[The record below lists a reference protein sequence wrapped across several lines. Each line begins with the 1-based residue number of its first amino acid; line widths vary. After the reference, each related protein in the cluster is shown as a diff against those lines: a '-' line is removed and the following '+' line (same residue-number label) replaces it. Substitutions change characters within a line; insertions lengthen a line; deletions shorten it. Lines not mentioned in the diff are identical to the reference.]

1 MEVLLMATVVVVG
14 SQWGDEGKGKITDMI
29 SRKADVVVRYQGGN
43 NAGHTVVVGEKELR
57 LHLVPSG
64 ILYEDTT
71 CVIANGVVVD
81 PKVLLEELEYLAD
94 KEVEVKDFYISSNA
108 HVIMPYH
115 RALDQLEEK
124 RKGNDKIGTTGKG
137 IGPVY
142 KDKIAR
148 SGIRMADLLDE
159 EVLKEKLT
167 ANLELKNQI
176 LEKVYDGERFGIDEL
191 VAEYMEYGKELEKFI
206 TDTSYLI
213 NQAIEQQDNV
223 LFEGAQGT
231 LLDIDHGTYPFV
243 TSSNPTA
250 GGVCTGTGVGPTK
263 IDSVIGIAKAYTTRV
278 GAGPFPTELTGKMG
292 DLIRDKGGEFGTTTG
307 RPRRCGWFDA
317 TIVKYAQRVNG
328 LTSIAVTKLD
338 VLDGLDTI
346 KLCTG
351 YKYKDE
357 VLKEF
362 PTDQKVLAECEPIYE
377 EFAGWEEDT
386 SQMKE
391 YDELPENAKKY
402 LDRISEL
409 VGAEVS
415 ILSVGPKRAQTMILK
430 KFVG

>member
-1 MEVLLMATVVVVG
+1 MATVVVVG

>member
-1 MEVLLMATVVVVG
+1 MATVVVVG

-191 VAEYMEYGKELEKFI
+191 VTEYMEYGKELEKFI

-278 GAGPFPTELTGKMG
+278 GAGPFPTELTGEMG

-377 EFAGWEEDT
+377 EFAGWE
-386 SQMKE
+386 
-391 YDELPENAKKY
+391 
-402 LDRISEL
+402 
-409 VGAEVS
+409 
-415 ILSVGPKRAQTMILK
+415 
-430 KFVG
+430 

>member
-191 VAEYMEYGKELEKFI
+191 VTEYMEYGKELEKFI

-278 GAGPFPTELTGKMG
+278 GAGPFPTELTGEMG

>member
-1 MEVLLMATVVVVG
+1 MATVVVVG

-191 VAEYMEYGKELEKFI
+191 VTEYMEYGKELEKFI

-278 GAGPFPTELTGKMG
+278 GAGPFPTELTGEMG